1 MANGSVP
8 DNTHKLYFGR
18 PLTRVEMQFYSFTLD
33 EREAI
38 ALAQVATL
46 KPNATYQEIEEAVIG
61 CFNAALEHSG
71 LTDSVQYLT
80 GQNFHYRKEKEM
92 Q

>member
-8 DNTHKLYFGR
+8 DKAHKLYFGR
-18 PLTRVEMQFYSFTLD
+18 PLTRVEMQFYSFCLD
-33 EREAI
+33 EREAV

-46 KPNATYQEIEEAVIG
+46 KPDATFAEIQDVVIG
-61 CFNAALEHSG
+61 CFNAALEHAG

-80 GQNFHYRKEKEM
+80 GQNFHFRREM